1 MGSVSTGPRW
11 PVCAA
16 HFARASCAG
25 RRAFGGAQLVLK
37 GPISDRCT
45 EAGLK
50 GCESLTDGVLEYVD
64 GDRDEAVQK
73 IKKGAAQNF
82 PEKIH
87 DFAEALRALKSIP
100 GADQSSKSPIRSA
113 STVPTSA

>member
-1 MGSVSTGPRW
+1 
-11 PVCAA
+11 
-16 HFARASCAG
+16 
-25 RRAFGGAQLVLK
+25 VLK